1 MPEKE
6 KTSPKRRVKGMAQVE
21 VEPLTARLLERPLHT
36 YLLLHHRRP
45 LSSSSLSSSRSPPTT
60 SSSPRSRAPHA
71 LFSTRFISHQIQNPH
86 RRRRKQA
93 REERKR
99 ERLSND
105 SESNNLY
112 SIPAACPCACC
123 FARRQRLRRP
133 WCSLAHIQVI
143 RY

>member
-1 MPEKE
+1 MLRAW
-6 KTSPKRRVKGMAQVE
+6 RRWRSSLSLPV
-21 VEPLTARLLERPLHT
+21 LLECPLHT
-36 YLLLHHRRP
+36 YLLLRHRPRPRQP

-60 SSSPRSRAPHA
+60 SNSPRSAPHA

-112 SIPAACPCACC
+112 SIPAASPCAYC